1 MIKLV
6 TGEAPLQV
14 PTQFDIQLF
23 AFLEYILVYFPV
35 FQKKTIEQYPA
46 FKKIHL
52 FKLFNVCLRIDL
64 QICSM
69 KSLYRNSQIFC

>member
-1 MIKLV
+1 MAAQFLPIIARWIISKIACLHIWYPMIKLV

-46 FKKIHL
+46 F
-52 FKLFNVCLRIDL
+52 
-64 QICSM
+64 
-69 KSLYRNSQIFC
+69 